1 MTKICFY
8 CDSIFSFGGVQRV
21 LAVIAKALSVN
32 YEITILTHDKPE
44 QEDRSL
50 YELGQTNIRF
60 RYISLPNIVG
70 GNIYRVKH
78 IASYIKRKFCH
89 KPPSPHNGMA
99 IVHFPAPSGKCLFM
113 N

>member
-50 YELGQTNIRF
+50 YELGQQ
-60 RYISLPNIVG
+60 ISDSAISVCLILVG

-89 KPPSPHNGMA
+89 RPPSPHNGMA
-99 IVHFPAPSGKCLFM
+99 IVISPLPAESAYS
-113 N
+113 